1 MSWHIREAVRQLASG
16 GVIAYPT
23 ETVYGLG
30 CDPFDGNAALHL
42 IDLKKRNID
51 QGLILVASHFEQL
64 EPLLCTLSAAVRK
77 RVTRPGKLPVTW
89 VLPCLPGTPAWLRG
103 KHDSLAVRVSNH
115 PVTAALCERW
125 GGPLVSSSANVH
137 GKPPATTP
145 LAIRKAFNGQLD
157 YILHGTHG
165 STNRPSQI
173 RNGLTGELLRNAA
186 DPQSHNRP

>member
-1 MSWHIREAVRQLASG
+1 MSWHIREAVRQLTSG

-30 CDPFDGNAALHL
+30 CDPFNGHAALHL
-42 IDLKKRNID
+42 IELKKRNID

-64 EPLLCTLSAAVRK
+64 EPLLYPLTAAVRK
-77 RVTRPGKLPVTW
+77 RIARPGQTPVTW
-89 VLPCLPGTPAWLRG
+89 VLPCLPAIPPWLRG

-115 PVTAALCERW
+115 PVTAALCRHW

-137 GKPPATTP
+137 GKRPATSP
-145 LAIRKAFNGQLD
+145 LDVRRAFDGRLD

-165 STNRPSQI
+165 CTRRPSEI
-173 RNGLTGELLRNAA
+173 RNGLTGERLRSNT
-186 DPQSHNRP
+186 